1 MAGPLHLGVEFNQVA
16 ALDAPRLAGTGN
28 EIWLPGGL
36 GGWLAGYAQG
46 LPVYLSRPVS
56 RIDWSGRGVT
66 LATAEGQ
73 VRAEACIVTQP
84 TALTAA
90 SGTKNGILFQPGL
103 PAVQREAPW
112 RTGPGRSTHNAL
124 V

>member
-84 TALTAA
+84 PALLAA
-90 SGTKNGILFQPGL
+90 SGTK
-103 PAVQREAPW
+103 
-112 RTGPGRSTHNAL
+112 RSEERRVGQECVSTCRYRWSPDH
-124 V
+124 